1 MSTRWEDGAGW
12 EDRAHDLLL
21 RADKLIYTQGDAR
34 RALALI
40 EEAQAIL
47 EDYLETEEEG
57 KP

>member
-1 MSTRWEDGAGW
+1 VSYRYEDGAGW
-12 EDRAHDLLL
+12 DDRVHDLLL

-47 EDYLETEEEG
+47 EDHLEIEKEE